1 MPPMMTTQ
9 SASRIAV
16 ASRGEGTGRRAGI
29 GGGRTRCCSGDQDD
43 GRIIG
48 QGCQVG
54 GQGSD
59 VNDGVNG
66 VPDFSTI
73 IAQQLGCTYKEFL
86 ACNLKEYDGK
96 GGAIVYTR
104 WIEKMKLV
112 QDMSGCRD
120 SQKEAIIGMSWE
132 DFKTLTREEF
142 CLSNEMQK
150 LENELWNHT
159 MVGASHAAYTD
170 RFHELARL
178 VPHLVTPKGKRIER
192 NGSIKRTMRRE
203 EIGENLVK
211 IGMEGRITKELGLE
225 MPLLQP
231 QILLGEKTRV
241 RYLSVP
247 PVTLTIHLRR
257 PNQVIAINGGQGRRN
272 QGNQARGRAFI
283 LGAKEA
289 RQDPNIVTGTL
300 TLNDH
305 FATTLFD
312 SGADYSFVSTT
323 FIPLLDIDPSELG
336 FSYEIEIASGQQVE
350 IDKVIKGCKLEIEGN
365 VFDIN
370 LIPLEAGVLMRETRR
385 KIRQLTSAK
394 AKEKKEEEI
403 VVVRD
408 FPEVFPDDLSGL
420 PPVLEIEFWIENSRT
435 KVSFDQ
441 AYRLGEHRYCLLGKR
456 MDPLGCVLII
466 ELNKLTIKN
475 HYLLPRIE
483 YLFDQLQGSQ
493 YFSKIDL
500 RSEYHQLRVHEDG
513 IPKNAFRTRYGHFEF
528 RVMPFGLTNAQA
540 VFMDLMNQVYPS
552 KIEVVKNWKAPRTP
566 SELLSFLGLA
576 GYYHRLHSNTYVTH
590 FHSVIYIVDSFTQGS
605 LEVIVLGYD
614 GLPMMP
620 KDPYAYVEAIMQEL
634 PLLYFVPKPVYPKFM
649 PPKDDVLPAEE
660 QPLPTTVSPTA
671 DSPGYITESDSGK
684 DPKEED
690 DEDPKKDLADY
701 PTDRDDDEEEE
712 SSKDDADDEEGNKG
726 DDEKEE
732 EKYQA
737 LSNFVPPPAYRTIAR
752 IPIQA
757 QTPIPF
763 PSETEV
769 DRLLAIPTPPS
780 SPLTPLSS
788 PLP

>member
-1 MPPMMTTQ
+1 MPPIMMTQ
-9 SASRIAV
+9 SASRTAV
-16 ASRGEGTGRRAGI
+16 ASRGGGTGGRAGR

-43 GRIIG
+43 GRING

-54 GQGSD
+54 GQGSE

-66 VPDFSTI
+66 VPNFSTI
-73 IAQQLGCTYKEFL
+73 IAQQGCTYKEFL

-104 WIEKMKLV
+104 CIEKMKLV
-112 QDMSGCRD
+112 HDMSGCRD
-120 SQKEAIIGMSWE
+120 SQKVKYTAGLFVE
-132 DFKTLTREEF
+132 FKTLTREEF
-142 CLSNEMQK
+142 CPSNEMQK

-178 VPHLVTPKGKRIER
+178 VPHLVTPEGNRIKRYVYGLALQIRGMAATIEPKTIQKAVQIAGTLTDEALR

-203 EIGENLVK
+203 EIGENL
-211 IGMEGRITKELGLE
+211 
-225 MPLLQP
+225 
-231 QILLGEKTRV
+231 
-241 RYLSVP
+241 
-247 PVTLTIHLRR
+247 
-257 PNQVIAINGGQGRRN
+257 NQVIAINRGQGRRN
-272 QGNQARGRAFI
+272 QMNQARGRAFI

-289 RQDPNIVTGTL
+289 RQDPNIMTGTL

-323 FIPLLDIDPSELG
+323 FIPLLDIDPNELG
-336 FSYEIEIASGQQVE
+336 FSYEIEITSGQLAE
-350 IDKVIKGCKLEIEGN
+350 IDKVIKGCKLEIEGH

-370 LIPLEAGVLMRETRR
+370 LIPLESGVLM
-385 KIRQLTSAK
+385 
-394 AKEKKEEEI
+394 
-403 VVVRD
+403 
-408 FPEVFPDDLSGL
+408 
-420 PPVLEIEFWIENSRT
+420 NSRT

-456 MDPLGCVLII
+456 MDPLGCVLIM

-475 HYLLPRIE
+475 RYLLPRIK

-528 RVMPFGLTNAQA
+528 TVMPFGLTNAQA
-540 VFMDLMNQVYPS
+540 VFMDLMNQSEGQENAFQTLKDKLCNAPVLSLPDGL
-552 KIEVVKNWKAPRTP
+552 KDFVVLCDA
-566 SELLSFLGLA
+566 SCLGL
-576 GYYHRLHSNTYVTH
+576 GYVLIQR
-590 FHSVIYIVDSFTQGS
+590 GS

-614 GLPMMP
+614 GLSMMP
-620 KDPYAYVEAIMQEL
+620 KDPYAY
-634 PLLYFVPKPVYPKFM
+634 
-649 PPKDDVLPAEE
+649 DDVLPAKE
-660 QPLPTTVSPTA
+660 QPLPATVSPTA
-671 DSPGYITESDSGK
+671 DSPGYITESDSEK

-701 PTDRDDDEEEE
+701 PTDRDDEEEEE
-712 SSKDDADDEEGNKG
+712 SSEDDADDEEGNKG
-726 DDEKEE
+726 EDEKEE

-737 LSNFVPPPAYRTIAR
+737 LANFVPPPAYRTIAR
-752 IPIQA
+752 MPIQA

-763 PSETEV
+763 PSETEIPFPPLPTSPPDAGAPLGYKGMIWSRAESPFTSHPLPLPPPIV
-769 DRLLAIPTPPS
+769 LPRTRASMVMMRAAASSNYILAPRSGILPLGTPPS
-780 SPLTPLSS
+780 GTLIH
-788 PLP
+788 